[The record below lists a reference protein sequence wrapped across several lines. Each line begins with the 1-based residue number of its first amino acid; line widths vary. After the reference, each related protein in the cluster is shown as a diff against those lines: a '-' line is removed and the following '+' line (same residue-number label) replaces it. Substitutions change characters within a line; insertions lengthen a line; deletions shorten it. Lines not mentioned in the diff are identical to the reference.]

1 MANPY
6 THKPVTLQVLAER
19 LDKIED
25 ILEKMVLILSTMQF
39 KNEEVV
45 APTPKKLTESAFVN
59 PEEAAKILGFN
70 VTKSK
75 THTRRLAWYRK
86 NGFITIFHG
95 TKPIHYSR
103 AQVMALAKKIERGE
117 APVPLVL

>member
-25 ILEKMVLILSTMQF
+25 LLEKMVMVLSTMQI

-45 APTPKKLTESAFVN
+45 ARKKEHNPPFIKPK
-59 PEEAAKILGFN
+59 EAAKILGLN
-70 VTKSK
+70 ITKSS
-75 THTRRLAWYRK
+75 THTRRLAWYRN
-86 NGFITIFHG
+86 NGFLTLFQG
-95 TKPIHYSR
+95 SRPIHYSR
-103 AQVMALAKKIERGE
+103 SQVMALAKKIERGE
-117 APVPLVL
+117 APIPPVL